1 MNDDLY
7 IKDCGKYYTII
18 NLNGKYKNHCHID
31 NKKSAELF
39 KKQVERKIVP
49 RGSYF
54 RSCALRVTTDDSYK
68 EKILI
73 KVNKDFNKT
82 KYFNV
87 NKGVQS
93 K

>member
-7 IKDCGKYYTII
+7 IKNCGSYFTVSNI
-18 NLNGKYKNHCHID
+18 NGNYENHCHID

-49 RGSYF
+49 KGSYF
-54 RSCALRVTTDDSYK
+54 RSCALRVTIQNDYI

-73 KVNKDFNKT
+73 KNEKDKCRQRYYNS
-82 KYFNV
+82 
-87 NKGVQS
+87 NKGLRL
-93 K
+93 

>member
-39 KKQVERKIVP
+39 KKQVEHKIVP
-49 RGSYF
+49 RGKYF
-54 RSCALRVTTDDSYK
+54 RSCASRVTIQEDYK
-68 EKILI
+68 LKIQ
-73 KVNKDFNKT
+73 NKIAKDVDRQF
-82 KYFNV
+82 FIV
-87 NKGVQS
+87 
-93 K
+93 